1 MRLER
6 GVHFQVSS
14 CLPNGL
20 GTMNHQSRDSLENMA
35 RVGFGARGVVYCLV
49 GGLAIIAALG
59 SGGQTTGSRGALAT
73 LIGEPYGRV
82 LLGAIALGLACFAI
96 WRVVEA
102 ISDADGHG
110 SSGKGLALRGGHLL
124 SGVIYA
130 GLAFFAFSLAL
141 GWGSGGS
148 GNEDQSA
155 QDWTAWLMQQ
165 PFGRWMVGFI
175 GLVVA
180 GAGLAFI
187 WKGWTGDV
195 AQFLQL
201 TPERRRWVVPLG
213 RAGHAARGVVFV
225 IIGAFVVV
233 AAVQVQSSQV
243 RGLGGALETVEQQSF
258 GWLLLA
264 LTAAGLFAFGA
275 FGFAQALYRRI
286 RPPDLYP
293 AG

>member
-1 MRLER
+1 
-6 GVHFQVSS
+6 
-14 CLPNGL
+14 
-20 GTMNHQSRDSLENMA
+20 MA
-35 RVGFGARGVVYCLV
+35 RFGFGARGVVYCLV
-49 GGLAIIAALG
+49 GALALMAALG
-59 SGGQTTGSRGALAT
+59 SGGQTTGSRGALET
-73 LIGEPYGRV
+73 LIGEPFGRV
-82 LLGAIALGLACFAI
+82 LLGAIALGLGCFAI

-110 SSGKGLALRGGHLL
+110 SSGKGLAFRGGHLA
-124 SGVIYA
+124 SGLLYA

-141 GWGSGGS
+141 GWGGGGS
-148 GNEDQSA
+148 NEDQSA

-175 GLVVA
+175 GLVIV

-187 WKGWTGDV
+187 RKGWTGDV
-195 AQFLQL
+195 SEFLEL

-233 AAVQVQSSQV
+233 AAVQAQSSEV
-243 RGLGGALETVEQQSF
+243 RGLGGALHTVEQQSF

-264 LTAAGLFAFGA
+264 VTATGLFAFGT
-275 FGFAQALYRRI
+275 FGFVQALYRQI
-286 RPPDLYP
+286 RPPDP
-293 AG
+293 HEAGRRIRDGLRAIR